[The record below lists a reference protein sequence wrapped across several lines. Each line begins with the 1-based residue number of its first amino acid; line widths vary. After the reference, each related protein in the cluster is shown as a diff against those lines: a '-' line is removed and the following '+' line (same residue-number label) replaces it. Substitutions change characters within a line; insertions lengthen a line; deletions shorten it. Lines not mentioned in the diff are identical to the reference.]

1 MHRVSLGRALT
12 GSLKR
17 KILLT
22 NLVVLSLMVGASHL
36 MTYMHWR
43 SHLLRFAQS
52 QGWAMSSIISQR
64 LYREFMEGDIDGIR
78 DLMRAMLDH
87 QAVHSVR
94 VTNEKGLVLL
104 STVREEEHRMTV
116 KIPREVSERL
126 EWTAAPKRLTRGTA
140 ELTFFVP
147 IPRGPECRQ
156 CHYPAAPQLAILQLD
171 VEADRLTRILR
182 GSIYQVMIITSVT
195 VGLLLLALHGLFR
208 REVNRPVS
216 RILSVMERARAGD
229 LEVRVPAGGP
239 DEMGQIGDG
248 LNRMLEQLHGA
259 REELQTLHQQEM
271 ERQERLATIGNLA
284 SAVAHEIKN
293 PLAGIR
299 GGMEVL
305 EDGLPA
311 GDPKR
316 NLTREIKAE
325 VDRINRMVRDLLS
338 YSRQPN
344 PETVPALVCDL
355 LEDVITQARQLPDAR
370 RVQILHEAGCGCRV
384 AVDYQLIKQ
393 SFFNIIQNAFD
404 AMPHG
409 GSLTVT
415 CEHADGKALICFADT
430 GGGID
435 PVVAARIMQPFFTTR
450 HRGTGLGLPIAL
462 SIVEAHGGEITF
474 VAGPGRGAVFT
485 VHLPLIAEKER
496 PAS

>member
-1 MHRVSLGRALT
+1 LT

-43 SHLLRFAQS
+43 SHLLSFAQS
-52 QGWAMSSIISQR
+52 QGWAMSSIIRQR
-64 LYREFMEGDIDGIR
+64 LYREFMDGDIEGIR
-78 DLMRAMLDH
+78 DLLKAMLDH
-87 QAVHSVR
+87 QAVHAAR

-104 STVREEEHRMTV
+104 SAVPEEEHRMTV
-116 KIPREVSERL
+116 KIPRDVSERL
-126 EWTAAPKRLTRGTA
+126 QWTSAPKRLTRATA
-140 ELTFFVP
+140 DLTFFVP
-147 IPRGPECRQ
+147 IPRGPECRE
-156 CHYPAAPQLAILQLD
+156 CHYPTAPQLAVLQLD
-171 VEADRLTRILR
+171 VGADRLTGILR

-195 VGLLLLALHGLFR
+195 VGLLLLALHVLLQ
-208 REVNRPVS
+208 REVNQPVS
-216 RILSVMERARAGD
+216 RILGVMEMARDGD
-229 LEVRVPAGGP
+229 LRVRVPAGGS
-239 DEMGQIGDG
+239 DEMGRIGEG
-248 LNRMLEQLHGA
+248 LNRMLEQLHSA
-259 REELQTLHQQEM
+259 REELQTMHHQEM
-271 ERQERLATIGNLA
+271 GRQERLATIGNLA

-305 EDGLPA
+305 EDGLLA

-316 NLTREIKAE
+316 DLTREIKAE

-344 PETVPALVCDL
+344 PETVPALVGDL
-355 LEDVITQARQLPDAR
+355 IEDVITQARQLPDAA
-370 RVQILHEAGCGCRV
+370 RVEIRHTARCGCRV

-393 SFFNIIQNAFD
+393 AFFNIIQNAFD
-404 AMPHG
+404 AMPQG
-409 GSLTVT
+409 GTLTVA
-415 CEHADGKALICFADT
+415 CDEIAGAALIRFADT
-430 GGGID
+430 GGGIA
-435 PVVAARIMQPFFTTR
+435 PEAAARIMQPFFTTR

-474 VAGPGRGAVFT
+474 WAEPGLGTTFT
-485 VHLPLIAEKER
+485 VRLPLLEQKENA
-496 PAS
+496 AS